1 MKNPQMKHK
10 RHIMQWVVWISSV
23 FFLLSATA
31 PHHHHDGG
39 KVCFMSFW
47 GDGAKHACCHT
58 CGETSPNGHPHHH
71 PLQTCDDCGA
81 TVSVTLTQDH
91 DSHAA
96 VTPVLISFFV
106 LLNYLYPA
114 ELEQAGL
121 CFSRKY
127 PSFYIEALH
136 DTWITRTSGLR
147 APPLF

>member
-1 MKNPQMKHK
+1 MKHK

-23 FFLLSATA
+23 FFLFSATA

-47 GDGAKHACCHT
+47 GDGAQHACCHT
-58 CGETSPNGHPHHH
+58 CGETSPNDPPHHH

-81 TVSVTLTQDH
+81 TVSVTLTQNH
-91 DSHAA
+91 DNQTA
-96 VTPVLISFFV
+96 VTPILIPIFV

-121 CFSRKY
+121 FFSRKH
-127 PSFYIEALH
+127 PSFYYIEALH
-136 DTWITRTSGLR
+136 DTWIIRASGLR

>member
-1 MKNPQMKHK
+1 MKHK

-23 FFLLSATA
+23 FFLFSATA

-58 CGETSPNGHPHHH
+58 CGETSPNSHLHHH

-96 VTPVLISFFV
+96 
-106 LLNYLYPA
+106 

-121 CFSRKY
+121 CFSRKHL
-127 PSFYIEALH
+127 SFYIEALR
-136 DTWITRTSGLR
+136 DTWITRASGLR

>member
-1 MKNPQMKHK
+1 MGRMDKQCILP
-10 RHIMQWVVWISSV
+10 VFGDGTTSSSRWWESLFYV
-23 FFLLSATA
+23 FLGRRSKTCLLSY
-31 PHHHHDGG
+31 
-39 KVCFMSFW
+39 VRRNLS
-47 GDGAKHACCHT
+47 
-58 CGETSPNGHPHHH
+58 EH

-96 VTPVLISFFV
+96 VTPVLIPFFV

-121 CFSRKY
+121 CFSRKHL
-127 PSFYIEALH
+127 SFYIEALR
-136 DTWITRTSGLR
+136 DTWITRASGLR

>member
-1 MKNPQMKHK
+1 MGRMDKQCILP
-10 RHIMQWVVWISSV
+10 VFGDGTTSSSRWWESLFYV
-23 FFLLSATA
+23 
-31 PHHHHDGG
+31 
-39 KVCFMSFW
+39 FW

-58 CGETSPNGHPHHH
+58 CGETSPNSHLHHH

-96 VTPVLISFFV
+96 VTPVLIPFFV

-121 CFSRKY
+121 CFSRKHL
-127 PSFYIEALH
+127 SFYIEALR
-136 DTWITRTSGLR
+136 DTWITRASGLR
-147 APPLF
+147 APPLFNEPKIISG